1 LTFAK
6 ASAAKVHPL
15 LLPVPH
21 GNLWKL
27 RLDLVDL
34 AIDFPTRLNNHD
46 GHFNL
51 ASTFKKDIIYIYT
64 YIYII

>member
-27 RLDLVDL
+27 RLDLFDL
-34 AIDFPTRLNNHD
+34 AIDFPTKLNTMMVI
-46 GHFNL
+46 L
-51 ASTFKKDIIYIYT
+51 IWPPASKKI
-64 YIYII
+64 